1 LVVDRRGGFGRWG
14 GCRNKGQKKEDEN
27 GNGGGER
34 WLAAEK
40 RGQWRTA
47 ATGRW

>member
-1 LVVDRRGGFGRWG
+1 LVVDRRGGFGEVRWVQG
-14 GCRNKGQKKEDEN
+14 IKSQGEREEN
-27 GNGGGER
+27 GNGDGER

-47 ATGRW
+47 ATSG